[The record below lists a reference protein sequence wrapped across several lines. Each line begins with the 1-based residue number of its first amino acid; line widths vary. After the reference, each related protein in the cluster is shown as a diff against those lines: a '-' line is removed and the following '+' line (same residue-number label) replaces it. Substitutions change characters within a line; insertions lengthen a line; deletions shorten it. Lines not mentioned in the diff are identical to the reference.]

1 MERTSISCVFF
12 SWEEQRFTEF
22 WMATSH
28 FGSSPGVVFCK
39 TRCATKSYFVC
50 SSEMQ
55 SFCTSG
61 QTFCGRVAGVKP
73 AALPFFSRI

>member
-22 WMATSH
+22 WMAASY

-39 TRCATKSYFVC
+39 TRCATKSDFLH
-50 SSEMQ
+50 SFEM
-55 SFCTSG
+55 
-61 QTFCGRVAGVKP
+61 
-73 AALPFFSRI
+73 